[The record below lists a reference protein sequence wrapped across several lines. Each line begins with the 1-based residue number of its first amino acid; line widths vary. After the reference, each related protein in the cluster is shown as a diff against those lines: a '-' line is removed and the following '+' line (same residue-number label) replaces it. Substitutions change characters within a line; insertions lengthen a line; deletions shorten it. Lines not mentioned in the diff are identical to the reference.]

1 MLHCHHFIFSPE
13 ECHWFIKRFQMVFSN
28 AESLLPAQTF
38 TQAIFGMLRGQKG
51 KDTAML
57 VTAFHASLIMGLT
70 CSRHNAAAVNT
81 RADSFQSLT
90 LICLAV
96 DRWDR
101 KVNSLI
107 AALSSGD
114 KLCTR
119 DVGIYCSSQP
129 TISTCLFWL
138 WNGSSCQRRSGE
150 NRELIPANV
159 AYAAVRERPSR
170 EYGSEPNPPPVAVW
184 NASCFIS
191 LIN

>member
-1 MLHCHHFIFSPE
+1 MS
-13 ECHWFIKRFQMVFSN
+13 
-28 AESLLPAQTF
+28 
-38 TQAIFGMLRGQKG
+38 
-51 KDTAML
+51 
-57 VTAFHASLIMGLT
+57 LT
-70 CSRHNAAAVNT
+70 CSRHKAAAVNR

-96 DRWDR
+96 DQGDW

-114 KLCTR
+114 KLSTR

-129 TISTCLFWL
+129 TISMCLFWMG
-138 WNGSSCQRRSGE
+138 NGSSCQRRAEE

-159 AYAAVRERPSR
+159 AFAAVRDRPSR
-170 EYGSEPNPPPVAVW
+170 EYGSEPNPPPAAVW

-191 LIN
+191 MINDFISHQEQCKQHVTFHSYTLLF